1 MTTIAAVR
9 TTALMLTVA
18 LGRFL
23 VVGVIRYGW
32 AVAMCPGSGRQEDID
47 EFIEQMSVKAEA
59 NFGVRAIESFL
70 RQQA

>member
-1 MTTIAAVR
+1 MTLIAAVGK
-9 TTALMLTVA
+9 TALMLTVD

-23 VVGVIRYGW
+23 VVGIIHYGW

-47 EFIEQMSVKAEA
+47 QFLELISVKAEA
-59 NFGVRAIESFL
+59 SVGVRSIESFL